1 MDVHRP
7 LLSYSIERLK
17 GQYRGTQFLSFH
29 FRRTPPLGLA
39 FCWSDVEQDLVTHLR
54 AQETN
59 GTQRVYAAAAIASH
73 VRFYRFERDGTL
85 TSMSWD
91 GCEALHIH
99 QDHAVIANHFWS
111 IKQEFA

>member
-1 MDVHRP
+1 MARNFFLFTFAGLHRWGWP
-7 LLSYSIERLK
+7 
-17 GQYRGTQFLSFH
+17 F
-29 FRRTPPLGLA
+29 A
-39 FCWSDVEQDLVTHLR
+39 WSDVEQDLVTHLR

-85 TSMSWD
+85 TSLSWD

-99 QDHAVIANHFWS
+99 QDHAVIANHFCS